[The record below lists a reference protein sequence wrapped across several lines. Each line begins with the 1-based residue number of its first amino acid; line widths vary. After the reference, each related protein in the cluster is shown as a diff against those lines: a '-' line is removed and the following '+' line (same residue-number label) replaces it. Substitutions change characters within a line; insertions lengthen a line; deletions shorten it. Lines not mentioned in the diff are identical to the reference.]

1 MKMTSSSV
9 EIRDEDDRL
18 LKSHT
23 ENGCQEPCSRSTVE
37 HTSPEEGGVPDM
49 ERRSVLLCDPPRG
62 STIQSELILT
72 VTENPAELHS
82 SNTPSAVTTTED
94 RGRVRY
100 EESKGGQVVTDAI
113 LERGDRAIPSVE
125 SVTTKY
131 GVEDTSNTTPSSGRD
146 VEAVRTR
153 MCEDDIGSDLPRVED
168 SMRMVNDDNSVDDEY
183 DVRMM
188 IQRGEKNNDEVRM
201 GQKGDDE
208 LVRKCNVR
216 KEWCTTHGCK
226 ARSIKVTSQ
235 KWRWKNKQKEFGFVS
250 VKTSKIICSSRQG
263 GSKGPLSADNIVGGN
278 TGPGVETLGSDILKV
293 KVAPDGDV

>member
-1 MKMTSSSV
+1 MKTTSSSV
-9 EIRDEDDRL
+9 EIRDKDDRL

-62 STIQSELILT
+62 STVQSEFTLT
-72 VTENPAELHS
+72 ATEIPSELHKS
-82 SNTPSAVTTTED
+82 STTSAVTTIED
-94 RGRVRY
+94 RRRVEY
-100 EESKGGQVVTDAI
+100 EESKGGQVVTDVI

-131 GVEDTSNTTPSSGRD
+131 GVDDTSSTTPSSGRG
-146 VEAVRTR
+146 VEAARTG
-153 MCEDDIGSDLPRVED
+153 MCEEDIRSDLPRVEG
-168 SMRMVNDDNSVDDEY
+168 SMKMMNDDSSMDDGH

-188 IQRGEKNNDEVRM
+188 IQRGERDNDEVRV
-201 GQKGDDE
+201 GHNGDDE
-208 LVRKCNVR
+208 VVRKCYVR

-235 KWRWKNKQKEFGFVS
+235 KWRWKDKKKEFGFVS
-250 VKTSKIICSSRQG
+250 VKTSKIICSSRQE
-263 GSKGPLSADNIVGGN
+263 GSKRPLSADNIMGGN
-278 TGPGVETLGSDILKV
+278 TGPGVETLGSGILKV